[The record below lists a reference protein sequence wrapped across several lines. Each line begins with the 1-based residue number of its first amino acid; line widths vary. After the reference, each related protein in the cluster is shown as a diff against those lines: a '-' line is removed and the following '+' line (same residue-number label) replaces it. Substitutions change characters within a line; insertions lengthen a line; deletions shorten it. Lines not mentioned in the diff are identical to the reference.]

1 MLAASPD
8 EQERRARATTAKEM
22 GLMRIDR
29 SRGCGIR
36 GGILAASLL
45 SLVAI
50 AAPAEARIA
59 SIEITS
65 VQSPTFDG
73 VSFGATGQ
81 YEKLVGRVHGEV
93 DPADPLNSLITDIAL
108 APRNARGMVE
118 YSSNI
123 MIIRPID
130 REKGN
135 HKLLFEI
142 NNRGLIFA
150 FASLNDAAENSNDPT
165 HAADAGNGFMMRQGY
180 TLAWSG
186 WDAISGVT
194 PGTGARFWSAGSPLL
209 DCPTTW
215 RVLQFAAAA
224 P

>member
-1 MLAASPD
+1 M
-8 EQERRARATTAKEM
+8 
-22 GLMRIDR
+22 
-29 SRGCGIR
+29 
-36 GGILAASLL
+36 
-45 SLVAI
+45 
-50 AAPAEARIA
+50 
-59 SIEITS
+59 
-65 VQSPTFDG
+65 
-73 VSFGATGQ
+73 SFGATGQ
-81 YEKLVGRVHGEV
+81 YEKLVGRVQGEV
-93 DPADPLNSLITDIAL
+93 DPTDPLNSLITDIAL

-123 MIIRPID
+123 MIIRPVD

-142 NNRGLIFA
+142 NNRGHIFA

-194 PGTGARFWSAGSPLL
+194 PGTGGGPFVLDAPVAKNADGSSVTGPSS
-209 DCPTTW
+209 
-215 RVLQFAAAA
+215 
-224 P
+224 